1 MMKLHLQ
8 GQYFKSVN
16 EKAKDSVIWLIT
28 ITHLLLIIGYKC
40 ANLWTQLSYWS
51 EPPRDRHMPIFVG
64 KYFPSTSKKYSCQHQ
79 VLAETE
85 HFVWLARD
93 HTLYPGSWSKWTLPL
108 NRIISGDVLNRII
121 SGDVLNR
128 ILSGDVLNRI
138 ISGDVLFLLNR
149 IISGDVLN
157 RIISGDVLNRIIS
170 GDVQQAKQWTWK
182 LLLPWHWQQNWVC
195 V

>member
-28 ITHLLLIIGYKC
+28 ITRLLLIIGYKC
-40 ANLWTQLSYWS
+40 ANLWTQISYWS

-79 VLAETE
+79 ILAETE

-93 HTLYPGSWSKWTLPL
+93 HSLYPGSWSKWTLPL

-121 SGDVLNR
+121 SGDV
-128 ILSGDVLNRI
+128 
-138 ISGDVLFLLNR
+138 
-149 IISGDVLN
+149 
-157 RIISGDVLNRIIS
+157 
-170 GDVQQAKQWTWK
+170 QQAKLNMKTFTAMA
-182 LLLPWHWQQNWVC
+182 LATNLQNWVC